1 VPSQRSDPCL
11 SDIFAL
17 YKSNNSSS
25 SSSSS
30 SSGGGDGGDDDDD
43 DDKSLVSA
51 LQSVAVALLTLWPR
65 RHYDI
70 V

>member
-30 SSGGGDGGDDDDD
+30 GGGGDDGDDDD

-51 LQSVAVALLTLWPR
+51 LQSVAMALLTLWPR
-65 RHYDI
+65 IHYDI